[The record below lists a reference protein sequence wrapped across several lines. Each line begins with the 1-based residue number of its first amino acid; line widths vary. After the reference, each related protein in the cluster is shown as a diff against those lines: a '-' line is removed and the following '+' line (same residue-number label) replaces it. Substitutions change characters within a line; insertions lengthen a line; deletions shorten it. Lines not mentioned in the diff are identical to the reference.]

1 MASDT
6 FNNSPCLQMKNKK
19 TPLQVASDSEVN
31 VNQKY
36 YHTFGCPAY
45 VLNSNIQQGK
55 PFGKWN
61 NRAEVGI
68 YVGPSPHHNRNV
80 GLILNRKTG
89 LVSPQFNIKYDNN
102 FDTVKELDVVE
113 DWKIQAG
120 FVCSEGDK
128 RKRK

>member
-102 FDTVKELDVVE
+102 FDTVKELDVVK
-113 DWKIQAG
+113 DWKN
-120 FVCSEGDK
+120 
-128 RKRK
+128 